1 METLIG
7 SLAGIVS
14 TICWMPQTL
23 RTWRTRQTKDL
34 SLSTNLLVLLSVTLW
49 LIYGVMLDAWPMV
62 AANAI
67 AIALVGSIIIAKLKF
82 G

>member
-1 METLIG
+1 
-7 SLAGIVS
+7 
-14 TICWMPQTL
+14 MPQTL

-49 LIYGVMLDAWPMV
+49 LIYGVMLAAWPMV
-62 AANAI
+62 IANAI
-67 AIALVGSIIIAKLKF
+67 AIALVGSIIVAKLKF

>member
-49 LIYGVMLDAWPMV
+49 LVYGIMLGAWPMV
-62 AANAI
+62 IANAI
-67 AIALVGSIIIAKLKF
+67 AMALVGSIIVAKLKF

>member
-7 SLAGIVS
+7 SVAGIVS

-23 RTWRTRQTKDL
+23 RTWRTKHTKDL
-34 SLSTNLLVLLSVTLW
+34 SLSTNLLVFVSVALW
-49 LIYGVMLDAWPMV
+49 LVYGVMLEAWPMV
-62 AANAI
+62 IANSI
-67 AIALVGSIIIAKLKF
+67 ALALVGSIIVAKLKF

>member
-14 TICWMPQTL
+14 TVCWLPQTW

-34 SLSTNLLVLLSVTLW
+34 SLSTNLLVLFSVSLW
-49 LIYGVMLDAWPMV
+49 LVYGIMIAAWPMV

-67 AIALVGSIIIAKLKF
+67 AILLVGSIIVAKLKF

>member
-1 METLIG
+1 MIG
-7 SLAGIVS
+7 TLAGVVS
-14 TICWMPQTL
+14 TICWLPQTL

-49 LIYGVMLDAWPMV
+49 LIYGIMLAAWPMV
-62 AANAI
+62 VANAI
-67 AIALVGSIIIAKLKF
+67 AIALVGSIIVAKLKF